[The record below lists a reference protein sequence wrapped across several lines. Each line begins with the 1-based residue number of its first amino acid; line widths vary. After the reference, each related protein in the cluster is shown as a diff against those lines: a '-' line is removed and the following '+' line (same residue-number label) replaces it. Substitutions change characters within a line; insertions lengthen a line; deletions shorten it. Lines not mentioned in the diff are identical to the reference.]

1 VGSLPRT
8 FGPVEIELKRRGNSV
23 EHVTLLKQLQLP
35 HWMIIVG
42 MAFVVLGVIGIVVL
56 RTAD

>member
-1 VGSLPRT
+1 
-8 FGPVEIELKRRGNSV
+8 V